1 MWYSPLHDRSVI
13 ALSGEDVIAF
23 LQGLITQDA
32 NKLAQGEMLYACL
45 LSQQG
50 KFLHDFFLIPQSE
63 RILLDVNKER
73 AADLMARLAMYK
85 LRSKVMVEATD
96 IKVTAMWSENTSSPR
111 WRGEL
116 EGGDSMI
123 VDPRINILGHR
134 LYQSPPFIP
143 PQAGKEEWVVGDY
156 EAHRIALG
164 VPDGAKD
171 MHADKSLLL
180 QFGLDKLN
188 GVSFSKG
195 CYVGQEVTAR
205 SKFRGQVR
213 KALYCVSADSA
224 LPPLGTGVTSAGHD
238 IGELRSVSGTIGL
251 ALLKSDELEK
261 ITAPLLA
268 NDVPLTVTKQV

>member
-1 MWYSPLHDRSVI
+1 M
-13 ALSGEDVIAF
+13 
-23 LQGLITQDA
+23 
-32 NKLAQGEMLYACL
+32 
-45 LSQQG
+45 
-50 KFLHDFFLIPQSE
+50 
-63 RILLDVNKER
+63 
-73 AADLMARLAMYK
+73 
-85 LRSKVMVEATD
+85 
-96 IKVTAMWSENTSSPR
+96 
-111 WRGEL
+111 
-116 EGGDSMI
+116 
-123 VDPRINILGHR
+123 
-134 LYQSPPFIP
+134 
-143 PQAGKEEWVVGDY
+143 VGDY
-156 EAHRIALG
+156 ETHRIALG

-268 NDVPLTVTKQV
+268 GDIEITNRLPDWN